1 MSTPYKVVHTNEA
14 PGAVAPYS
22 QAVVHNGIA
31 YVSGCIPFTTEMK
44 LVEGGIEEQTE
55 QAMNNL
61 FAVVKAAGSE
71 PSHILKC
78 TIFMKDMNNFAKINE
93 VYERRFSPYKPA
105 RSAVEVARLPKDV
118 GVEIECIA
126 AVKSNL

>member
-1 MSTPYKVVHTNEA
+1 M
-14 PGAVAPYS
+14 
-22 QAVVHNGIA
+22 HNGVA

-71 PSHILKC
+71 PSVSR
-78 TIFMKDMNNFAKINE
+78 T
-93 VYERRFSPYKPA
+93 
-105 RSAVEVARLPKDV
+105 LP
-118 GVEIECIA
+118 
-126 AVKSNL
+126 